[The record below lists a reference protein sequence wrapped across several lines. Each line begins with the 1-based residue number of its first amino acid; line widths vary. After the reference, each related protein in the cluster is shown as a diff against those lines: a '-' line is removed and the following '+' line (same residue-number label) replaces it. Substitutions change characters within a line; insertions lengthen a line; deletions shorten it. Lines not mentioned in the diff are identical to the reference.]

1 MGRRSRKRSLSGAGP
16 PRPAAGDD
24 KSARPATS
32 RAERDAER
40 RRLRASGEA
49 RAPAARRGSRRR
61 TGERPQAPWGT
72 FPLTELVVLVAIV
85 LGIAGL
91 VIWGLRGQIML
102 LAGFALGSL
111 AGLELAVR
119 EHFAGYRSHT
129 TLLSASGPRGPR
141 ARAGRRARRLR
152 RCLLRLPRDFQAPFG
167 RPRISLGQGKRR
179 VCAVPGAGPRPCWRV
194 AHPN

>member
-16 PRPAAGDD
+16 PRPAAGADE
-24 KSARPATS
+24 SARPATS

-61 TGERPQAPWGT
+61 TAERPQAPWGT

-129 TLLSASGPRGPR
+129 TLLAASVAFAVGAVLVIAVTGPE
-141 ARAGRRARRLR
+141 ARVPVLVAALV
-152 RCLLRLPRDFQAPFG
+152 AFG
-167 RPRISLGQGKRR
+167 AAFYVFRETFKRR
-179 VCAVPGAGPRPCWRV
+179 SGGLVFR
-194 AHPN
+194 

>member
-1 MGRRSRKRSLSGAGP
+1 MPDVLDHQPELDRHDDGVIGPLPTTPAPVLPPAVEVDERAARPALLDQIARLESELSDLFTTTFPREGFESRGRRPRDRAARRPLMGRRSRKRSLSGAGP

-24 KSARPATS
+24 ESTRAVTS

-72 FPLTELVVLVAIV
+72 FPLTELVILVAIV

-91 VIWGLRGQIML
+91 V
-102 LAGFALGSL
+102 
-111 AGLELAVR
+111 
-119 EHFAGYRSHT
+119 
-129 TLLSASGPRGPR
+129 
-141 ARAGRRARRLR
+141 
-152 RCLLRLPRDFQAPFG
+152 
-167 RPRISLGQGKRR
+167 
-179 VCAVPGAGPRPCWRV
+179 
-194 AHPN
+194 